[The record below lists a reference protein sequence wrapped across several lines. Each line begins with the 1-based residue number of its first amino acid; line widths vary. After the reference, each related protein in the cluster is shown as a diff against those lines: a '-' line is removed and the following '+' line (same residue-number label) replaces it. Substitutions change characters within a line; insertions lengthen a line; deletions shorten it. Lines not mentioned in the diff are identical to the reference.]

1 MARWHSCN
9 VLQSGADARQLWQ
22 FDARNGE
29 FALNRA
35 HRTTPGQP
43 LPGGVVN
50 KSWSSIWQPRLNVAW
65 LPAGSIFLR
74 VVHLPPGSF
83 DETFSMVE
91 LQLEKLSP
99 FPVTQV
105 VWSVHVLP
113 HLYNGLQTLI
123 VMFAERRVVEEL
135 LGQLEGEGFLAD
147 RLELPVLDQIQA
159 TVVNEDGAWIYPG
172 AGGDPN
178 TALAAWW
185 YGGALQSLN
194 FITLPAIG
202 DRAAGLREDLGH
214 IMWSGEMDGWLTSP
228 PTWHLVADG
237 TTATMWEAPLR
248 EALSEPVSI
257 ATPLTQEQLA
267 ALTAKRAAHSEPKSN
282 LMPPEFATRY
292 RQQFVDRLWLRGLG
306 AIGAVY
312 GIVVAI
318 YFGVIAVQGWR
329 VGRVES
335 KVKAQSLSYTNAQ
348 VTIAKYNLLQ
358 EREDLKYAAL
368 DCWQKVAEFLPE
380 SLQLDRYSLFE
391 GRRLTLSGTAPS
403 DQQLTVLEFAK
414 NMRKATVKGVPLFD
428 ETKDDNF
435 RNIKN
440 AGGTSSTWSFVLELK
455 RTESR

>member
-1 MARWHSCN
+1 
-9 VLQSGADARQLWQ
+9 
-22 FDARNGE
+22 
-29 FALNRA
+29 
-35 HRTTPGQP
+35 
-43 LPGGVVN
+43 
-50 KSWSSIWQPRLNVAW
+50 
-65 LPAGSIFLR
+65 
-74 VVHLPPGSF
+74 
-83 DETFSMVE
+83 
-91 LQLEKLSP
+91 
-99 FPVTQV
+99 
-105 VWSVHVLP
+105 
-113 HLYNGLQTLI
+113 
-123 VMFAERRVVEEL
+123 
-135 LGQLEGEGFLAD
+135 
-147 RLELPVLDQIQA
+147 
-159 TVVNEDGAWIYPG
+159 
-172 AGGDPN
+172 
-178 TALAAWW
+178 
-185 YGGALQSLN
+185 
-194 FITLPAIG
+194 
-202 DRAAGLREDLGH
+202 
-214 IMWSGEMDGWLTSP
+214 
-228 PTWHLVADG
+228 
-237 TTATMWEAPLR
+237 
-248 EALSEPVSI
+248 
-257 ATPLTQEQLA
+257 
-267 ALTAKRAAHSEPKSN
+267 
-282 LMPPEFATRY
+282 MPPEFATRY